1 MKMPIHAVLTGDL
14 VQSRRTSAARVDAAI
29 AALSEASS
37 AFSTALNLDLGFTRD
52 RGDGW
57 QVVLSEPRL
66 VLRAMIYLRARLIGA
81 DLGLD
86 TRISAGIGFI
96 ESRGTRDLSDATGE
110 AFFISGDHLEMT
122 KKRRMVLA
130 GAGIGIWQN
139 AVILLADQLV
149 SGWSAAQAEA
159 AAIMVLHETTQE
171 DIAGR
176 LGITR
181 QAVQLR
187 LAGSGL
193 AALDEAFE
201 AFKTHDYEGHRVHE

>member
-1 MKMPIHAVLTGDL
+1 MNLPLHAVLTGDL
-14 VQSRRTSAARVDAAI
+14 VDSRKTSATKVDAAMDVL
-29 AALSEASS
+29 AQASRE
-37 AFSTALNLDLGFTRD
+37 FGEALNFGLGFTRD

-57 QVVLSEPRL
+57 QVLLNAPQH
-66 VLRAMIYLRARLIGA
+66 VLRAMVYLRARLIAA

-86 TRISAGIGFI
+86 TRVSAGIGPI
-96 ESRGTRDLSDATGE
+96 ESHGTRDLSDATGE
-110 AFFISGDHLEMT
+110 AFFISGDHLEAA

-130 GAGIGIWQN
+130 GAGIGVWQN
-139 AVILLADQLV
+139 AVILLADQLI

-187 LAGSGL
+187 LAGSGV

-201 AFKTHDYEGHRVHE
+201 AFKTHDYQGSRTQ